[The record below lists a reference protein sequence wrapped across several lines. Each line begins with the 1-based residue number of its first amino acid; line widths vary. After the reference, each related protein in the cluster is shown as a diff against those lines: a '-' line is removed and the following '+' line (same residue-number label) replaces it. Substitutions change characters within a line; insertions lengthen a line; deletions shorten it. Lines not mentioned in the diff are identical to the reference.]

1 MSWLIFLIF
10 LLLKK
15 LELFVC
21 STFPSTCF
29 QRWEVETGLK
39 NVKRLTTVEQ
49 PSEGPCGFSTWLT
62 FAPSCHVFFRLA
74 KISHPLS
81 SFFFYFFFFFPLP
94 LGSLT
99 LVKFLARNP
108 VKRLQKSAFEHVFES
123 SFEVDL
129 QVVFCFGNELLI
141 ITINYWIFFDQVSW
155 KKDNE
160 RSNCYCGLKVI
171 VIIDSKTMIY

>member
-29 QRWEVETGLK
+29 QGWEVETGLK

-62 FAPSCHVFFRLA
+62 FAPSCHIFFRLA

-81 SFFFYFFFFFPLP
+81 FFFFSLP

-108 VKRLQKSAFEHVFES
+108 VKRLQKSASVSCSNLRLRLTSYFVWIIS
-123 SFEVDL
+123 YYYW
-129 QVVFCFGNELLI
+129 LLDI
-141 ITINYWIFFDQVSW
+141 LRPI
-155 KKDNE
+155 E
-160 RSNCYCGLKVI
+160 RQIVI
-171 VIIDSKTMIY
+171 VIIENNLIIIDSNLTRKLSFIKYF

>member
-81 SFFFYFFFFFPLP
+81 SFFFYFFFFSFASRFTHPCKISRAKSGETTTKVCLWTRVRIFIW
-94 LGSLT
+94 SW
-99 LVKFLARNP
+99 LASCILFW
-108 VKRLQKSAFEHVFES
+108 KR
-123 SFEVDL
+123 
-129 QVVFCFGNELLI
+129 I
-141 ITINYWIFFDQVSW
+141 INY
-155 KKDNE
+155 
-160 RSNCYCGLKVI
+160 Y
-171 VIIDSKTMIY
+171 Y

>member
-21 STFPSTCF
+21 STSFPSTCF
-29 QRWEVETGLK
+29 QVEVEWEVETGLK

-62 FAPSCHVFFRLA
+62 FAPSCHIFFRLA

-81 SFFFYFFFFFPLP
+81 SFFFSSFLCLSVHSPLW
-94 LGSLT
+94 
-99 LVKFLARNP
+99 KFLARNP
-108 VKRLQKSAFEHVFES
+108 VKRLQKSGRNLRLRLTRNFETS
-123 SFEVDL
+123 
-129 QVVFCFGNELLI
+129 LLI
-141 ITINYWIFFDQVSW
+141 IIIDYWIILRLV
-155 KKDNE
+155 E
-160 RSNCYCGLKVI
+160 RLI
-171 VIIDSKTMIY
+171 

>member
-81 SFFFYFFFFFPLP
+81 SFFFYLFFFFSFASRFTHPCKISRAKSGETTTKVCLWTRVRIFIW
-94 LGSLT
+94 SW
-99 LVKFLARNP
+99 LASCILFW
-108 VKRLQKSAFEHVFES
+108 KR
-123 SFEVDL
+123 
-129 QVVFCFGNELLI
+129 I
-141 ITINYWIFFDQVSW
+141 INY
-155 KKDNE
+155 
-160 RSNCYCGLKVI
+160 Y
-171 VIIDSKTMIY
+171 Y

>member
-81 SFFFYFFFFFPLP
+81 SFFFYFFFFFSFASRFTHPCKISRAKSGETTTKVCLWTRVRIFIW
-94 LGSLT
+94 SW
-99 LVKFLARNP
+99 LASCILFW
-108 VKRLQKSAFEHVFES
+108 KR
-123 SFEVDL
+123 
-129 QVVFCFGNELLI
+129 I
-141 ITINYWIFFDQVSW
+141 INY
-155 KKDNE
+155 
-160 RSNCYCGLKVI
+160 Y
-171 VIIDSKTMIY
+171 Y

>member
-29 QRWEVETGLK
+29 HGWEVETGLK

-62 FAPSCHVFFRLA
+62 FAPSCHIFFRLA

-81 SFFFYFFFFFPLP
+81 FFFFFFASRFTHPCKI
-94 LGSLT
+94 SR
-99 LVKFLARNP
+99 A
-108 VKRLQKSAFEHVFES
+108 KSGETTTKVCLCVVFES
-123 SFEVDL
+123 SFEVNF
-129 QVVFCFGNELLI
+129 VFRL
-141 ITINYWIFFDQVSW
+141 NY
-155 KKDNE
+155 
-160 RSNCYCGLKVI
+160 
-171 VIIDSKTMIY
+171 